1 MQEGRQY
8 DFFVFTPTKKAPI
21 VSGISTLHDFKHLE
35 EAVTALVDRYERARA
50 DIATLRTNLAA
61 RDALLNAQEEQIRDL
76 NQKRQD
82 AAKRLDQ
89 LIEELD
95 RLDEEL
101 DDRSAGAAQ

>member
-1 MQEGRQY
+1 M
-8 DFFVFTPTKKAPI
+8 
-21 VSGISTLHDFKHLE
+21 
-35 EAVTALVDRYERARA
+35 
-50 DIATLRTNLAA
+50 RTDLAA

-82 AAKRLDQ
+82 ATKRLDQ

-101 DDRSAGAAQ
+101 DDRSAGAAR

>member
-1 MQEGRQY
+1 
-8 DFFVFTPTKKAPI
+8 
-21 VSGISTLHDFKHLE
+21 
-35 EAVTALVDRYERARA
+35 
-50 DIATLRTNLAA
+50 LRTDLAA

-82 AAKRLDQ
+82 VTKRLDQ

-101 DDRSAGAAQ
+101 DDRGAGAAR